1 MVAPSEE
8 VFWAK
13 ATSWNEAQHHA
24 FHVGIVHEVASR
36 ASHVSHHVSKVTSFW
51 ISFSSVDFGVW
62 STYEIACLGL
72 SGLLQAFAH
81 SQHHLAQLCNIVIT
95 TA

>member
-1 MVAPSEE
+1 MLSTSRSFTRLRVAPL
-8 VFWAK
+8 
-13 ATSWNEAQHHA
+13 TSLTTYEHWILHILQ
-24 FHVGIVHEVASR
+24 
-36 ASHVSHHVSKVTSFW
+36 HVSKVTSFW